1 MADDRRRH
9 VQMALLVILSAALT
23 ASFRFLGT
31 PEFNNDHFVH
41 LAAAQQVLYGEWPT
55 RDFID
60 IGRPL
65 QIVASAAAQRVIG
78 HNLFAEALL
87 VSAAFGV
94 AAAFTAAIVFR
105 LTGSLLVAAG
115 AVIVEIAAFPRTYS
129 YPKLL
134 AIAAGLWVIGC
145 FLRRPGV
152 FRQVWMAAGVA
163 VAFLFRHDLGLFV
176 GMGGLVASMLAVPE
190 ASWRQRC
197 RSAATFA
204 AIVLA
209 MVAPYLLYV
218 QVNGGLANY
227 FLTALEQNQSE
238 AGYVWPNP
246 FAESEAWSAQ
256 LLYAFHLLPVAALG
270 LCATGWKRRQTDDW
284 RGPFVIAVACV
295 AVGVNFGLIRDLLRA
310 RIPDA
315 VVPAVVLGAWLAHRA
330 WAPPR
335 RAVLLPVV
343 GLLIWMGLAVADA
356 ANIGEIANR
365 AGLDAELLA
374 QPQRLPALFT
384 ERSAQLHD
392 RFGAS
397 PSRAAAALR
406 PFFEY
411 LDRCTTEHHRLFLGG
426 LIPEA
431 AYLARRPFAGGG
443 YEHYNFSSPANQER
457 VVARLRGQL
466 APFALI
472 PGGDAELDGLPIVA
486 GYLHE
491 RYVLLADF
499 YVDGNE
505 YVEVLVD
512 RNVPSASRD
521 AATGWPCFTSEA
533 AA

>member
-1 MADDRRRH
+1 MQ
-9 VQMALLVILSAALT
+9 VALLVIFSAALT

-41 LAAAQQVLYGEWPT
+41 LAAAQQVLFGEWPT

-87 VSAAFGV
+87 VSAAFGI
-94 AAAFTAAIVFR
+94 AAAFTAAIVFG
-105 LTGSLLVAAG
+105 LTGSLPVAAG
-115 AVIVEIAAFPRTYS
+115 AVIVEIVAFPRTYS

-134 AIAAGLWVIGC
+134 AIAAGLWVIAC
-145 FLRRPGV
+145 FLRRPGML
-152 FRQVWMAAGVA
+152 RQIMMAASVA
-163 VAFLFRHDLGLFV
+163 IAFFFRHDLGLFV
-176 GMGGLVASMLAVPE
+176 GVGGLVASMLAAPE
-190 ASWRQRC
+190 ASWRDRC

-204 AIVLA
+204 GIVLA
-209 MVAPYLLYV
+209 IVTPYLAYV
-218 QVNGGLANY
+218 QMNGGLSNY
-227 FLTALEQNQSE
+227 FLTALEQNQLE

-256 LLYAFHLLPVAALG
+256 LLYAFHLLPVVALG
-270 LCATGWKRRQTDDW
+270 LCAVEWKRRRADDW
-284 RGPFVIAVACV
+284 RTPFLISVACV
-295 AVGVNFGLIRDLLRA
+295 AIGVNFGLMRDLLRA

-315 VVPAVVLGAWLAHRA
+315 VVPAVVLGAWFAHRA
-330 WAPPR
+330 WVLPR
-335 RAVLLPVV
+335 RAVLLPAI
-343 GLLIWMGLAVADA
+343 GLLIGIGLALGDA

-365 AGLDAELLA
+365 AGLDAEVLA
-374 QPQRLPALFT
+374 RPQQLPALFAD
-384 ERSAQLHD
+384 RSAQLHD

-406 PFFEY
+406 PFFEF
-411 LDRCTTEHHRLFLGG
+411 LDRCTTEDHRLFLGG

-443 YEHYNFSSPANQER
+443 YEHYNFASPANQQR
-457 VVARLRGQL
+457 VIERLRAQL
-466 APFALI
+466 VPFALI
-472 PGGDAELDGLPIVA
+472 PGGDAELADVPIVA

-499 YVDGNE
+499 DVDGNE
-505 YVEVLVD
+505 HIEVLVD
-512 RNVPSASRD
+512 RNVPPASRD
-521 AATGWPCFTSEA
+521 AATGWPCFTA
-533 AA
+533 GGRA